1 MNDQKRRFRPRNQKN
16 NFRSRN
22 NNSSSRNNGH
32 FQSNGNGSFHR
43 NNGSMTN
50 PFNVEKTMQK
60 YAQLAK
66 DALSAG
72 DPVLYE
78 NYLQHAEHFG
88 RRLSELNQKT
98 KVSSPVQSST
108 VNNSSEK
115 NTQETNQ
122 ELKLSNGE
130 EKK

>member
-1 MNDQKRRFRPRNQKN
+1 MNDQKRRFRPRNPKN
-16 NFRSRN
+16 TFRSRS

-60 YAQLAK
+60 YDQLAK

-72 DPVLYE
+72 DPVLHE

-88 RRLSELNQKT
+88 RRLSELNQNS
-98 KVSSPVQSST
+98 KVSNPIQSST
-108 VNNSSEK
+108 VNNTSEK
-115 NTQETNQ
+115 KEEADQ
-122 ELKLSNGE
+122 ELKLNNSE